1 MKRLLFK
8 KGSVLISA
16 GLILIAAAIVFACC
30 NLLEQQHAQNAA
42 NTTLEQLIP
51 QISAANGS
59 NSTANYKQTPSID
72 MPKIKIDGYDYI
84 GILTIPRQKLS
95 LPVASGWSNS
105 AAKVALC
112 RYDGSAYL
120 DNLIIAG
127 HNYSG
132 FFSDL
137 KSLNIGDEVTFTDAD
152 GNIFN
157 YKVADMEILADEDVD
172 KMTSGGWPLT
182 LFTCTVG
189 GQSRIAVRC
198 EYS

>member
-1 MKRLLFK
+1 M
-8 KGSVLISA
+8 
-16 GLILIAAAIVFACC
+16 
-30 NLLEQQHAQNAA
+30 LEQQHAQNAA
-42 NTTLEQLIP
+42 NSTLEQLIP
-51 QISAANGS
+51 QISAANDGE
-59 NSTANYKQTPSID
+59 ADADYKQNPSVD
-72 MPKIKIDGYDYI
+72 MPEIKIDGYDYI
-84 GILTIPRQKLS
+84 GILAIPRQKLR

-132 FFSDL
+132 FFSGL
-137 KSLNIGDEVTFTDAD
+137 KSLNIGDEVTFTDAN

-157 YKVADMEILADEDVD
+157 YKVADMEILAAEDVD

-198 EYS
+198 EYA

>member
-1 MKRLLFK
+1 MKRFFSK
-8 KGSVLISA
+8 KGSVLISF

-30 NLLEQQHAQNAA
+30 NLLEQHNAKNAA
-42 NTTLEQLIP
+42 NSALDRLLP
-51 QISAANGS
+51 QISAANGGNRAAEYS
-59 NSTANYKQTPSID
+59 QSVD

-84 GILTIPRQKLS
+84 GVLSIPRLKLK
-95 LPVASGWSNS
+95 LPVAAEWSNS
-105 AAKVALC
+105 AAKAALC

-120 DNLIIAG
+120 DNMIIAG

-132 FFSDL
+132 FFGGL
-137 KSLNIGDEVTFTDAD
+137 KNLNIGDEVAFTDIN
-152 GNIFN
+152 GNIFG
-157 YKVADMEILADEDVD
+157 YKVADMEILFAEDVD

-198 EYS
+198 EYA